1 MRPVIDIAEIQSQRG
16 QALRIP
22 GREVQVLRGLGEAKA
37 PTGPERPLAAPS
49 SSSVFNVVPWW
60 AWPLIVGGVVMLI
73 NNRKR

>member
-37 PTGPERPLAAPS
+37 PAGPERPLAAPS
-49 SSSVFNVVPWW
+49 STVINVVPWW

>member
-22 GREVQVLRGLGEAKA
+22 HREVQVLRGLGEAKA
-37 PTGPERPLAAPS
+37 PTGPEPAAP

-60 AWPLIVGGVVMLI
+60 AWPLIVGGVVMLF